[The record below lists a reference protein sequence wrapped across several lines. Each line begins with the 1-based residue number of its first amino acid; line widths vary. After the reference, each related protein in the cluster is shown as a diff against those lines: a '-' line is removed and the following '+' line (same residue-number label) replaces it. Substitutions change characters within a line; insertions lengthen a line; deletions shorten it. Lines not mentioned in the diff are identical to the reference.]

1 MDNEQN
7 VNNNGTSNG
16 VAIAGMVVGIVSIP
30 FMAVPILPVALGIV
44 GIILGIVGVNK
55 SKVLPEWKGKGF
67 GIAGIITGS
76 IGTVLGLIYTIMWI
90 VLIITAKAIVDESG
104 NELNKYNSYKNF
116 NVTVKYSAVTE
127 YENTTTTLLDT
138 TYKA

>member
-55 SKVLPEWKGKGF
+55 SKVLPEFIVAYLKIKL
-67 GIAGIITGS
+67 S
-76 IGTVLGLIYTIMWI
+76 IHSPI
-90 VLIITAKAIVDESG
+90 
-104 NELNKYNSYKNF
+104 
-116 NVTVKYSAVTE
+116 
-127 YENTTTTLLDT
+127 
-138 TYKA
+138 